1 MPPQQGSPPQQM
13 ALGPPPPQVQ
23 QMNAPPQMQH
33 QDPMGA
39 FGQNDIMAANE
50 VLGSGGFG
58 SMF

>member
-1 MPPQQGSPPQQM
+1 M
-13 ALGPPPPQVQ
+13 AMGPPPPQVQ
-23 QMNAPPQMQH
+23 QLSASPPQQVQQY

-50 VLGSGGFG
+50 MLGGSGFG